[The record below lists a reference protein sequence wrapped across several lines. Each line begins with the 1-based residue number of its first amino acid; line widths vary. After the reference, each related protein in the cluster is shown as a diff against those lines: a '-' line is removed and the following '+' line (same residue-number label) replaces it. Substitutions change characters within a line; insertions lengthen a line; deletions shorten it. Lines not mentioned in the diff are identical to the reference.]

1 MHGSVK
7 KNLFLWITP
16 KICEITVVA
25 WFAPW
30 CKEAKSS
37 LRFGVHNASWTWI
50 SWFICWKWLFWETP
64 ITSFYLD
71 WQEQSWVPFENY
83 TLYTFYDVPN
93 TLPPFG
99 LSDHDTVAVQPLAR
113 QNLPKKKILLKSRDL
128 RATNRMVM
136 RTYLEEVNLGLLI
149 GLKES
154 CEEKTRTL
162 ETIIKTGMDTLLRPK
177 SKTVI
182 ANEPP

>member
-1 MHGSVK
+1 MARTE
-7 KNLFLWITP
+7 LL
-16 KICEITVVA
+16 EIPV
-25 WFAPW
+25 
-30 CKEAKSS
+30 
-37 LRFGVHNASWTWI
+37 
-50 SWFICWKWLFWETP
+50 
-64 ITSFYLD
+64 D
-71 WQEQSWVPFENY
+71 NY
-83 TLYTFYDVPN
+83 TLYAFYDVPN
-93 TLPPFG
+93 TLPP
-99 LSDHDTVAVQPLAR
+99 LAVQPLAR
-113 QNLPKKKILLKSRDL
+113 QNLPKNKILLKSRDL

-136 RTYLEEVNLGLLI
+136 RTYLEEVNLVLLI

>member
-1 MHGSVK
+1 M
-7 KNLFLWITP
+7 
-16 KICEITVVA
+16 
-25 WFAPW
+25 
-30 CKEAKSS
+30 
-37 LRFGVHNASWTWI
+37 
-50 SWFICWKWLFWETP
+50 
-64 ITSFYLD
+64 
-71 WQEQSWVPFENY
+71 
-83 TLYTFYDVPN
+83 PN
-93 TLPPFG
+93 TLPPLG

-177 SKTVI
+177 AKTVI